1 MVGCSFRGRAWL
13 FEVPLLCQGLCTVPL
28 KFSSGCEEVNGEHRL
43 FRCLVVARCRM
54 VQRWDTRACFLQSA
68 RWRGYAWRK
77 WSGLQF
83 APRLHCVAPVLAIQS
98 LRMCANRFVYW
109 YQRSNR
115 FVFCGIALRCMGAS
129 DSIALCNIVVAQSLL
144 IKSARCSV

>member
-115 FVFCGIALRCMGAS
+115 FVFLWHCIALYGCQRFYRFVQYRSSTIAS
-129 DSIALCNIVVAQSLL
+129 HQKCKV
-144 IKSARCSV
+144 